1 MAKKK
6 PRNVHDRAFKALFH
20 PPEAALSLLRSALPA
35 TLVDAI
41 DPGSIKPG
49 PTDFSNDLLEEDHRD
64 LLFEATIRGQ
74 HVLFYVIEHQR
85 TVQWF
90 MALRLLR
97 YVIGVW
103 DWWLS
108 KHPETKTLPAVIP
121 FVLHQGDKA
130 WNAPR
135 SLAALMDLPPDVL
148 AAVGHYVPALDMAL
162 QDLGPASPA
171 ELAAFPGP
179 PIVRVTLTFMRAVVD
194 PRGDPLAALEFL
206 QDTLKELL
214 AQPGGRSRLSVV
226 LRYTVLARPELD
238 VQTVVDEFERVAGS
252 EAGEVVMSTAQEL
265 IKEGHEQGQ
274 RELVELLLTEKF
286 RELSQEVHERLDKAT
301 ADQLQLWS
309 KRVLKAERIEDVFAS

>member
-1 MAKKK
+1 MAKK

-20 PPEAALSLLRSALPA
+20 PPEAALSLLRSTLPA
-35 TLVDAI
+35 ELVEAI
-41 DPGSIKPG
+41 DPGSIQPG

-64 LLFEATIRGQ
+64 LLFEATIRGR

-85 TVQWF
+85 KVEWF

-108 KHPETKTLPAVIP
+108 KHPGTKTLPAVIP
-121 FVLHQGDKA
+121 LVLHQGDKA
-130 WNAPR
+130 WDAPR

-148 AAVGHYVPALDMAL
+148 AAVGPYVPALAMAL
-162 QDLGPASPA
+162 QDLGPRSPA
-171 ELAAFPGP
+171 ELAVFPGP

-194 PRGDPLAALEFL
+194 PRGDPLAALESL
-206 QDTLKELL
+206 QETLRELL
-214 AQPGGRSRLSVV
+214 AQPGGRARLAVV

-238 VQTVVDEFERVAGS
+238 VQSVVEEFRRVAGS

-265 IKEGHEQGQ
+265 IKEGREQER
-274 RELVELLLTEKF
+274 REFVELLLTEKF
-286 RELSQEVHERLDKAT
+286 GELTQEVRDRLDKAS
-301 ADQLQLWS
+301 ADELQHWG
-309 KRVLKAERIEDVFAS
+309 KRVLRAERIEDVFAS